1 MTRTLKVKLIRKA
14 SGRRPVIIERDGD
27 DDSPVKMPKR
37 KAKPAKA
44 EKPALSDK
52 LVDMIGKLAAWHP
65 KSNEDILEAANRL
78 SQAAR
83 EEIDR
88 DLEKKGSESGAR
100 LCRSLVG
107 HVLGYHNGISVD
119 YTLVLGCTVSAG
131 TVTMDML
138 KVEPRN
144 RLAGGYVNVC
154 RTKTAFF
161 PSAAL
166 LDRKTGNPTICDRKY
181 TLDPPGG
188 LETVTEALVN
198 QESAI
203 RKAWETIN
211 DTKPKKK
218 KTDAQPET

>member
-1 MTRTLKVKLIRKA
+1 MTRKLKVKLIRKA
-14 SGRRPVIIERDGD
+14 SGRKSVIIENDD
-27 DDSPVKMPKR
+27 DDSPVKMPKPR
-37 KAKPAKA
+37 SNTAKV
-44 EKPALSDK
+44 EKPALSGK
-52 LVDMIGKLAAWHP
+52 LVDMIGKLTAWHP

-83 EEIDR
+83 EEIDK
-88 DLEKKGSESGAR
+88 DLEKKGNDSGAR

-107 HVLGYHNGISVD
+107 HVLGYHNGISMD

-131 TVTMDML
+131 TTTLDML

-144 RLAGGYVNVC
+144 RLYGGYVNVC

-161 PSAAL
+161 SSSAL

-198 QESAI
+198 QESSI
-203 RKAWETIN
+203 KKAWEIIN
-211 DTKPKKK
+211 PGKPKKK
-218 KTDAQPET
+218 PDAQPTT

>member
-1 MTRTLKVKLIRKA
+1 MTRKLKVKLIRKA

-27 DDSPVKMPKR
+27 DDDSPVKMPKPRR
-37 KAKPAKA
+37 KPVKV
-44 EKPALSDK
+44 EKPALSGK
-52 LVDMIGKLAAWHP
+52 LVEMIGKLAAWHP

-83 EEIDR
+83 EEIDK
-88 DLEKKGSESGAR
+88 DLEKKGAESGAR

-107 HVLGYHNGISVD
+107 HVLGYHNGITTD
-119 YTLVLGCTVSAG
+119 YTLVLGCAVSAG
-131 TVTMDML
+131 TVTLDML

-144 RLAGGYVNVC
+144 RLNGGYVNVC

-161 PSAAL
+161 SSAAL

-211 DTKPKKK
+211 TPKTKKK
-218 KTDAQPET
+218 PDAQPET